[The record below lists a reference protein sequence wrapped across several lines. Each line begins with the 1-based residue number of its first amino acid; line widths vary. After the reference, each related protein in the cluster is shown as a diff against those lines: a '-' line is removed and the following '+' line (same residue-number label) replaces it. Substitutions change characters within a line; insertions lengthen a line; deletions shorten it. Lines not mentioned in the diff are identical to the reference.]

1 MATNQGGLMIKTNV
15 LLVAVLLTSAC
26 ASRPI
31 AAVEE
36 SFPPQTQGEEKST
49 AGHAVAGAAKGALGG
64 AGVCAMPTV
73 AGLYGGP
80 PGPPPGGTH
89 RPFFLPL
96 RAADP
101 AAAPRLPRPAPRD
114 LGSADPPP
122 RHFDPIV

>member
-49 AGHAVAGAAKGALGG
+49 AGQAVTGAAKGALGG

-73 AGLYGGP
+73 AGLYGGAIRP
-80 PGPPPGGTH
+80 PLSGGLY
-89 RPFFLPL
+89 PFFFPFFPL
-96 RAADP
+96 GRGGP
-101 AAAPRLPRPAPRD
+101 RRAPRARPPK
-114 LGSADPPP
+114 S
-122 RHFDPIV
+122 